1 MRGAYGN
8 TYQAQSNGNCCHFT
22 AKKEK
27 CGKNQPYFPLNGA
40 CWSTA
45 VHLIS
50 KVHLSPMLAR
60 RRERAQVQLSFTSHT
75 V

>member
-1 MRGAYGN
+1 MGTPIKRN
-8 TYQAQSNGNCCHFT
+8 LMVT
-22 AKKEK
+22 AVILLQKKEK

-45 VHLIS
+45 VHLVS
-50 KVHLSPMLAR
+50 KIHLSPMLAR